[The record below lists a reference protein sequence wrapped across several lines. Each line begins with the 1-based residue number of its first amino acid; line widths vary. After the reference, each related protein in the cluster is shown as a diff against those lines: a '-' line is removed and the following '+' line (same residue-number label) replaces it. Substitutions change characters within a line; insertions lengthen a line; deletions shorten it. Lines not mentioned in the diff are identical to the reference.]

1 MYMYN
6 RALEID
12 LPKGLSAFLWGP
24 RKMGKSTLLQQQFPG
39 VAYFDLLDTNLMVE
53 LTKAPW
59 RIVEYINSLDPS
71 ISKNPIIIDEFQKVP
86 PILDEVHR
94 LIENERQSFLLC
106 GSSARKL
113 KRGRANMLGGR
124 ALSFSLHPL
133 TWSEIPNFNLIRAL
147 NRGLVPQHYDSP
159 RYPDILKSYV
169 NDYLKEE
176 VFDEGLTRNIAA
188 FSRFFDA
195 LSYCHGEILNF
206 SSIARDCG
214 VDSKTVREYFQIL
227 VDTLVGVFVEPY
239 SYRRSRAV
247 IVRAPKFYLFDVG
260 VAGRIVGRQ
269 LVNNSGPE
277 FGRAFEHF
285 ILMELLSYR
294 TYQGQEFPVRYWRTK
309 SGLECDFILGRKGEI
324 AVDVK
329 GGRRVQSSDLRAI
342 RAYSEE
348 HKPQYS
354 IVVSNQSFPG
364 QTDDGIL
371 ILPWEV
377 FLERLWNGDFVE

>member
-1 MYMYN
+1 M
-6 RALEID
+6 
-12 LPKGLSAFLWGP
+12 
-24 RKMGKSTLLQQQFPG
+24 
-39 VAYFDLLDTNLMVE
+39 
-53 LTKAPW
+53 
-59 RIVEYINSLDPS
+59 
-71 ISKNPIIIDEFQKVP
+71 
-86 PILDEVHR
+86 
-94 LIENERQSFLLC
+94 
-106 GSSARKL
+106 
-113 KRGRANMLGGR
+113 
-124 ALSFSLHPL
+124 
-133 TWSEIPNFNLIRAL
+133 
-147 NRGLVPQHYDSP
+147 
-159 RYPDILKSYV
+159 
-169 NDYLKEE
+169 
-176 VFDEGLTRNIAA
+176 
-188 FSRFFDA
+188 
-195 LSYCHGEILNF
+195 SYCHGEILNF

-214 VDSKTVREYFQIL
+214 VDSKTVQEYFQIL

-247 IVRAPKFYLFDVG
+247 ITRTPKFYLFDVG
-260 VAGRIVGRQ
+260 VAGRIVERQ

-309 SGLECDFILGRKGEI
+309 SGLECDFILGQKGEV

-354 IVVSNQSFPG
+354 IVVSNQTFSR
-364 QTDDGIL
+364 QTEDGIL